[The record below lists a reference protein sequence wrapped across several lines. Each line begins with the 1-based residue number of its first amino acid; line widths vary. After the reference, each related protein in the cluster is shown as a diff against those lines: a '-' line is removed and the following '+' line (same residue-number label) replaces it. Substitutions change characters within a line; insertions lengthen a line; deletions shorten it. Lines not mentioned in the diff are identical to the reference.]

1 MKLFLE
7 IPDSTWEEI
16 NKLVDAKPGNTI
28 PARDFII
35 GACNRALAE
44 GYKRKMV
51 EENERE
57 RFMRGH
63 PWLKSSVASRQVIG
77 EEEKVVND

>member
-7 IPDSTWEEI
+7 IPDGIWEKI

-35 GACNRALAE
+35 RACNRAVSEHRRL
-44 GYKRKMV
+44 RLQ
-51 EENERE
+51 EEEKHE

-63 PWLKSSVASRQVIG
+63 PWIKSRLK
-77 EEEKVVND
+77 D

>member
-7 IPDSTWEEI
+7 IPDGTWEEI

-35 GACNRALAE
+35 RACNRAVSEHRRL
-44 GYKRKMV
+44 RLQ
-51 EENERE
+51 EEHEL
-57 RFMRGH
+57 FMRGH
-63 PWLKSSVASRQVIG
+63 PWLKTAIG
-77 EEEKVVND
+77 EENKNAPE

>member
-7 IPDSTWEEI
+7 IPDGIWEEI

-28 PARDFII
+28 LARDFII
-35 GACNRALAE
+35 RACNRALAE
-44 GYKRKMV
+44 GYKRKMF

-63 PWLKSSVASRQVIG
+63 PWLKSSAPLTQV
-77 EEEKVVND
+77 KR

>member
-7 IPDSTWEEI
+7 IPDGIWEKI

-35 GACNRALAE
+35 RACNRALGEAYE
-44 GYKRKMV
+44 RRLV
-51 EENERE
+51 EEE
-57 RFMRGH
+57 
-63 PWLKSSVASRQVIG
+63 

>member
-7 IPDSTWEEI
+7 IPDGIWEKI
-16 NKLVDAKPGNTI
+16 NKLLDAKRGNTI

-35 GACNRALAE
+35 RACNRALGEAYE
-44 GYKRKMV
+44 RRLF
-51 EENERE
+51 EENEHE

-63 PWLKSSVASRQVIG
+63 PWIKSRLK
-77 EEEKVVND
+77 D

>member
-7 IPDSTWEEI
+7 IPDGLWEEM

-35 GACNRALAE
+35 RACNRALVE
-44 GYKRKMV
+44 GYSRKML

-63 PWLKSSVASRQVIG
+63 PWIRIRSQKKRRG
-77 EEEKVVND
+77 C

>member
-7 IPDSTWEEI
+7 IPDSTWEAI

-35 GACNRALAE
+35 RACNRALSLASNE
-44 GYKRKMV
+44 FLRIFQ
-51 EENERE
+51 EETKKNK
-57 RFMRGH
+57 
-63 PWLKSSVASRQVIG
+63 KSY
-77 EEEKVVND
+77 